1 MSNKLN
7 EDFNIFNILKLETK
21 ENYHSKFIVEVINAS
36 TTNKDLFVKMLY
48 GVIQSQNGGSDY
60 KFLTDLSKLKFR
72 TEKTLSN
79 DPNSRVDIFASDYQN
94 ANEGKTR
101 IIIENKI
108 YAGDQKE
115 QLLRYCDYLKLK
127 DKNYNGALFYLTI
140 EKRQAS
146 NYSTFD
152 KYNKY
157 QYLEEKRLER
167 NGLKPHKDYFLLGFE
182 DIKAW
187 LNQVIE
193 NNDISGNLQIYIKDY
208 ISIID
213 KLTEHNNMLEGGFI
227 GLDKNEYKFNALLEL
242 KFWQELESELDRK
255 FSIDYIHRYYNY
267 NKILKTHK
275 PNPRGKMPQEYGL
288 ILNPNSESN
297 KNTSIRI
304 GVQVDKN
311 KRHCLFISKGN
322 LNNNKWEGEKIP
334 FGGIKTNE
342 LIKLDIMK
350 EIVHRI
356 IVHIYNVNQSL

>member
-1 MSNKLN
+1 M
-7 EDFNIFNILKLETK
+7 ETNIFKILKIETK
-21 ENYHSKFIVEVINAS
+21 ENYHSKFIVEVINTS
-36 TTNKDLFVKMLY
+36 VTNKDLFVKMLTKT
-48 GVIQSQNGGSDY
+48 IKSQNGGSDF
-60 KFLTDLSKLKFR
+60 KFVTDLLKLKFK
-72 TEKTLSN
+72 TEKTLPN
-79 DPNSRVDIFASDYQN
+79 DPNSRVDIFASDYQDESN
-94 ANEGKTR
+94 GKTR

-115 QLLRYCDYLKLK
+115 QLLRYYDYLKLK

-140 EKRQAS
+140 EKKQAS

-152 KYNKY
+152 KDNKY
-157 QYLEEKRLER
+157 QSLKEQNR
-167 NGLKPHKDYFLLGFE
+167 NMLNKGKDYFLLGFKE
-182 DIKAW
+182 DIIPW
-187 LNQVIE
+187 LYDVKKDKDTTE
-193 NNDISGNLQIYIKDY
+193 NLKVYIGDY
-208 ISIID
+208 INVID
-213 KLTEHNNMLEGGFI
+213 ELTEYYGMLEGGFI

-297 KNTSIRI
+297 KNASIRI

-322 LNNNKWEGEKIP
+322 LNNNNKWEGEKKP
-334 FGGIKTNE
+334 FEGLKTNK

-350 EIVHRI
+350 EIVQRI
-356 IVHIYNVNQSL
+356 KEHVINGK